1 MASIKLNGKAYD
13 YVVDY
18 KDDDILRK
26 RFNSLTKKV
35 YGFDFTDWYLNGYW
49 SDRYRPYSL
58 LNGDTIVSSISVNV
72 MDFLVNG
79 EKRTYIQIGTVMTD
93 PQYRNQGLNRI
104 LLEKVLLDWRG
115 KCDLIY
121 LFANDSVLDF
131 YPKFGFCRAQEY
143 QYSKAIAFIEG
154 QYDVTKLNMSDTQNK
169 VFLQDKINHSL
180 PLSPL
185 SMLDKA
191 SIVMFCYTAILEDNV
206 YYVKDLDAIAIADFK
221 KGTLYLKDVFC
232 EKEVSLDEVI
242 LALSNK
248 EMKTVVLGFTPKDIT
263 SYDEKILIP
272 IDALFILDDKWRLFD
287 NAKLQFPV
295 LSHA

>member
-1 MASIKLNGKAYD
+1 MANIKLNGKAYD

-18 KDDDILRK
+18 KGDDMLRK
-26 RFNSLTKKV
+26 SFNSLTKKV

-143 QYSKAIAFIEG
+143 QYSKAIAFIES
-154 QYDVTKLNMSDTQNK
+154 QSDVTKLNMSDTQNK
-169 VFLQDKINHSL
+169 VFLQDKINRSL

-232 EKEVSLDEVI
+232 EKEVSLDELI

-248 EMKTVVLGFTPKDIT
+248 ETKTVVLGFTPKDIT

-287 NAKLQFPV
+287 SAKLQFPV